1 MKNLKTINY
10 RFYVSIILILYILC
24 PLLSCMKSSRCCL
37 GLPEF
42 THDEGEHQERK
53 VQMRDGVKLC
63 TNIYFPKG
71 KGPWPAV
78 LIRSPYNMNGG
89 INYLAETFS
98 RYGYIGIHHDVRG
111 RFDSEGE

>member
-1 MKNLKTINY
+1 
-10 RFYVSIILILYILC
+10 
-24 PLLSCMKSSRCCL
+24 MKSSRCCL

-42 THDEGEHQERK
+42 THDEGEHQERM

-98 RYGYIGIHHDVRG
+98 RYGYIGIHQDVRG